1 MNPAQEMQVQN
12 LDHLGL
18 VAGMIDEMGLVDE
31 INQLV
36 GQHPQ
41 ERVSAGHVV
50 KAMILNG
57 LGFVSGALYLFS
69 KFFEGKPT
77 EHLIGKGVKPEHLN
91 DDRLGRVLD
100 QLYLTGLSQVF
111 LIIALAAAKKFGV
124 NLDRAHLDS
133 TSFHLHGQY
142 NNTLPEVFFGS
153 EKGNANSVTG
163 EAVEEFGVPQPI
175 SITHGYSRDHRPDLK
190 QFILDLIC
198 SGDGDVPLFLRV
210 ADGNESDRAV
220 FAQILV
226 CFRQQLTLDTL
237 MIADSALYSADNL
250 ALMKE
255 LKWLCRVP
263 LTIAYAKQLVSQLG
277 AEEFINSE
285 IAGYRIAVRSSNYGG
300 VEQRWRFGG
309 K

>member
-1 MNPAQEMQVQN
+1 MPHPNCHFTELWKTGGKVQLHSGNGMNPAQEMQVQN

-77 EHLIGKGVKPEHLN
+77 EHLIGEGVKPEHLN

-153 EKGNANSVTG
+153 EKGNANSVKG
-163 EAVEEFGVPQPI
+163 EAVEEAGVPQPI

-226 CFRQQLTLDTL
+226 
-237 MIADSALYSADNL
+237 
-250 ALMKE
+250 
-255 LKWLCRVP
+255 
-263 LTIAYAKQLVSQLG
+263 
-277 AEEFINSE
+277 
-285 IAGYRIAVRSSNYGG
+285 
-300 VEQRWRFGG
+300 
-309 K
+309 